1 MGFLDETEFKQ
12 FDAYNPETIRSL
24 KSKQYIIDKLYNK
37 NRNGV
42 TTLDQARHI
51 IENAEKLSGTTQD
64 KSELTPKPIIKP
76 KNAIEAFENIMNNK
90 KIKIIRRIKK

>member
-1 MGFLDETEFKQ
+1 M
-12 FDAYNPETIRSL
+12 
-24 KSKQYIIDKLYNK
+24 
-37 NRNGV
+37 
-42 TTLDQARHI
+42 DQARHI